1 MWHRRPDAR
10 DDQRGAVTLVVVF
23 VMALLM
29 VGSAFVIDI
38 GLQRVARSDMQA
50 VADLVALDL
59 ARELDG
65 RTVGELVPVLD
76 RELAASS
83 VRNADAVGDGAA
95 DLSYDLGRMGNDG
108 FEKMASGVPSAV
120 RVVAHT
126 EVAFAFSA
134 FTGAESGDASRSAA
148 AESASTACFRLG
160 SFVAAIRSGDSTVL
174 APLNDLLGVNL
185 GLVDY
190 RGRAVADVRLEDL
203 AATSTIGSPEE
214 LLGGSITYAD
224 LVSATIEALTRES
237 GDNSVAL
244 NALSRIAASA
254 VTADVGAIDLS
265 NVLHVAPTDRAAM
278 EIALDV
284 LDLVAAARLSDGKHF
299 LGVPNIQGGVP
310 GVGFQ
315 FTGGIYLISAAELAC
330 GVPNSAQA
338 VADTAQLDGSLGVTF
353 TNMPSLNIPVLG
365 TLQTP
370 KGTGL
375 LEIIAGSG
383 TGQLVSPPQTHCGDG
398 SAVDPST
405 YSVQVTTGLASYKL
419 HADVSIAADVKLTDL
434 VGLGLTSVLTNLL
447 GNILTLG
454 SKISLEVEVR
464 LTIGTASSGG
474 GGRADLEIPPNDE
487 TPVSIGSSML
497 LDVNSI
503 VPTIKSVKLNGK
515 SAQLPLVTAI
525 TNPIADVLTTSGKGF
540 VEKTLTPLV
549 TNINQQFIGPVARM
563 VGLRLA
569 GADVYA
575 VGITCARPRL
585 VG

>member
-1 MWHRRPDAR
+1 MWRRLRDAR
-10 DDQRGAVTLVVVF
+10 DEQRGAVTLVVVF
-23 VMALLM
+23 LLAIMM
-29 VGSAFVIDI
+29 VGSAFVVDL

-65 RTVGELVPVLD
+65 RTVSELGPVMD
-76 RELAASS
+76 AEMADSSARNVASI
-83 VRNADAVGDGAA
+83 GDGPAE
-95 DLSYDLGRMGNDG
+95 LSYDLGQMGEEG
-108 FEKMASGVPSAV
+108 FEEMASGVPSAV

-126 EVAFAFSA
+126 EVGFAFAA
-134 FTGAESGDASRSAA
+134 FTGHESGEASRSAA

-185 GLVDY
+185 ELVGYQGL
-190 RGRAVADVRLEDL
+190 ALADVRLEDL
-203 AATSTIGSPEE
+203 ATTSAIGTPEQ

-224 LVSATIEALTRES
+224 LVSATIEALTREP
-237 GDNSVAL
+237 GDNTVAL

-254 VTADVGAIDLS
+254 VTADVGTIDLS
-265 NVLHVAPTDRAAM
+265 DVLHVAPTDRAAM
-278 EIALDV
+278 GIDLDV
-284 LDLVAAARLSDGKHF
+284 LDLIASARISDGQHF
-299 LGVPNIQGGVP
+299 LGVPNIQGQVP

-315 FTGGIYLISAAELAC
+315 FTGGIYLVSAAELAC
-330 GVPNSAQA
+330 GVPNSQQA

-353 TNMPSLNIPVLG
+353 TNMPSLNIPALG

-370 KGTGL
+370 KGTGV
-375 LEIIAGSG
+375 LEVIAGSG
-383 TGQLVSPPQTHCGDG
+383 TGRLVAPPPTHCGDG

-405 YSVQVTTGLASYKL
+405 FSVQVATGLASYQL
-419 HADVSIAADVKLTDL
+419 HADVSIAADVRLTDL
-434 VGLGLTSVLTNLL
+434 LGLGLSSVLTNLL

-464 LTIGTASSGG
+464 LTVGTASNGG
-474 GGRADLEIPPNDE
+474 GGQADLEMPPNDE
-487 TPVSIGSSML
+487 TPVSIGSAMT
-497 LDVNSI
+497 LDMNSI
-503 VPTIKSVKLNGK
+503 VPTIKAVKLNGK

-549 TNINQQFIGPVARM
+549 DNINQKFIGPVARM
-563 VGLRLA
+563 IGLRLA